1 VTACTA
7 AAAPGLLERVAAG
20 DQSAFAGLYDRYS
33 RKAYSLTLRIVRD
46 AALAEDVVL
55 EAFLSAWR
63 SASSF
68 RPGLHTEHGWLLS
81 IVHRHAVDARRRHRR
96 QLTPTQPPLLP
107 TPEASIEGL
116 AERDRIRRAL
126 AGLDD
131 GERQVLELA
140 YFDGLTESEIA
151 AELAIPVRTVR
162 SRTHHAVSRLC
173 ELLRSADGGTARRD
187 PAPTG

>member
-33 RKAYSLTLRIVRD
+33 RRAYSLTLRIVRD

-68 RPGLHTEHGWLLS
+68 RPGLHTEHSWLLS
-81 IVHRHAVDARRRHRR
+81 IVHRHAVDARRRHPR
-96 QLTPTQPPLLP
+96 QPAPFEPRSMPVAEESDEL
-107 TPEASIEGL
+107 S
-116 AERDRIRRAL
+116 AERDRTRRAL
-126 AGLDD
+126 AGLEA
-131 GERQVLELA
+131 GERQMLELA
-140 YFDGLTESEIA
+140 YFRGLTYSEIA

-162 SRTHHAVSRLC
+162 SRMHHAVSRLH
-173 ELLRSADGGTARRD
+173 ELLRESGFQSGC
-187 PAPTG
+187 PA